1 MGVPEQ
7 ETRLEAAEY
16 LAAPPDAFGDIEIV
30 DGLVVYNMAQPEL
43 YDLVVRRLAA
53 ALENARPAEGPCFR
67 VSTDVAVRFADAAS
81 SSADRRLNIRYPDIV
96 LRDCDPYDVN
106 TVQDHIQLIVEV
118 TAEATVEIGTTAKRL
133 QYLAYRGATRTLC
146 VIIVA

>member
-1 MGVPEQ
+1 M
-7 ETRLEAAEY
+7 TA
-16 LAAPPDAFGDIEIV
+16 IEIV

-43 YDLVVRRLAA
+43 YDLVVRRLAE

-96 LRDCDPYDVN
+96 LRDCDPHDVN